1 LAIKSLKSKKI
12 LVTCGPTWVPID
24 DMRVISNRSTGEFG
38 HVIAENLKKE
48 GAVITLLEGPVTSTE
63 RPKGV
68 RVLKFLF
75 FDELSNLL
83 NEELKNDYDIVIH
96 AAAVSDYQP
105 THTYGS
111 KISSEFSRLTLN
123 LTPAPKLIDNMKKI
137 NPKIFLVGFKL
148 ESSIE
153 KEHMMVKAQNL
164 MKRAD
169 CDLVIANCQ
178 DNKSYIAYIVD
189 KERNVLGQGVGK
201 KDVAKTLTRILKEK
215 L

>member
-1 LAIKSLKSKKI
+1 MHNKKVLI
-12 LVTCGPTWVPID
+12 TCGPTWVPID

-38 HVIAENLKKE
+38 YVIAENLKKE
-48 GAVITLLEGPVTSTE
+48 GATITLLEGPVTNTE

-75 FDELSNLL
+75 FDELADLL
-83 NEELKNDYDIVIH
+83 NQELKNDYDVVIH

-105 THTYGS
+105 TNTYGS
-111 KISSEFSRLTLN
+111 KISSEFSHLTLN
-123 LTPAPKLIDNMKKI
+123 LTPTPKLIDNMKKI
-137 NPKIFLVGFKL
+137 NSKIFLVGFKL

-169 CDLVIANCQ
+169 CDLVVANCQ
-178 DNKSYIAYIVD
+178 DNKNYIAYIVD
-189 KERNVLGQGVGK
+189 KQKNILGEGVGK
-201 KDVAKTLTRILKEK
+201 NDVARSLVKILKEK